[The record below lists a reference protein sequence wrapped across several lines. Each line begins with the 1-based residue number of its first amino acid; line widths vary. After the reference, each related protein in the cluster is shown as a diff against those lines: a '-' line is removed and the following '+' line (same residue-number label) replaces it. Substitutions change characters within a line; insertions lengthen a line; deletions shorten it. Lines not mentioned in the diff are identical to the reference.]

1 MADDIESS
9 LIEIHCRSVRE
20 KLVAGAELLLLDCR
34 EPKEYELV
42 HLSDATLLPMDEL
55 PARIDELEPHRAKEI
70 IVYCHLGI
78 RSLQVATWMREQG
91 FSQAKSMIGGIE
103 QWAQE
108 IDPSLARY

>member
-1 MADDIESS
+1 MADDVESS
-9 LIEIHCRSVRE
+9 PIEIHCRSVRE

-55 PARIDELEPHRAKEI
+55 PARIDELEPHRGKEI
-70 IVYCHLGI
+70 IVYCHHGM

>member
-9 LIEIHCRSVRE
+9 PIEIPCRRVHE

-34 EPKEYELV
+34 EPMEYELV
-42 HLSDATLLPMDEL
+42 HLPDATLLPMDEI
-55 PARIDELEPHRAKEI
+55 PARIGELEPHRAQEI

-78 RSLQVATWMREQG
+78 RSLHVATWMREQG
-91 FSQAKSMIGGIE
+91 FPQAKSMIGGIE

-108 IDPSLARY
+108 IDRSLARY

>member
-1 MADDIESS
+1 MADDIKPSP
-9 LIEIHCRSVRE
+9 IEIDCRSVRE

-42 HLSDATLLPMDEL
+42 HLSDATLLPLNEID
-55 PARIDELEPHRAKEI
+55 ARIDELEPHRAQEI
-70 IVYCHLGI
+70 IVYCHLGM

>member
-9 LIEIHCRSVRE
+9 PIEIHCRSVRE

-55 PARIDELEPHRAKEI
+55 PGRIDELEPHRGKEI

-91 FSQAKSMIGGIE
+91 FLQAKSMIGGIE

-108 IDPSLARY
+108 IDRNLARY

>member
-1 MADDIESS
+1 M
-9 LIEIHCRSVRE
+9 RE
-20 KLVAGAELLLLDCR
+20 KLVAGAELLLLACR
-34 EPKEYELV
+34 EPKEQELV

-91 FSQAKSMIGGIE
+91 FSQAKRMIGGIE
-103 QWAQE
+103 QWAQQ
-108 IDPSLARY
+108 IDRSLARY

>member
-1 MADDIESS
+1 MTCDTNSS
-9 LIEIHCRSVRE
+9 PIEIDCRSVRA
-20 KLVAGAELLLLDCR
+20 KLVAGANLLLLDCR
-34 EPKEYELV
+34 EPREYEFV

-78 RSLQVATWMREQG
+78 RSLQVATWLRAQG
-91 FSQAKSMIGGIE
+91 FSRAKSMIGGIE

-108 IDPSLARY
+108 IDPTLARY